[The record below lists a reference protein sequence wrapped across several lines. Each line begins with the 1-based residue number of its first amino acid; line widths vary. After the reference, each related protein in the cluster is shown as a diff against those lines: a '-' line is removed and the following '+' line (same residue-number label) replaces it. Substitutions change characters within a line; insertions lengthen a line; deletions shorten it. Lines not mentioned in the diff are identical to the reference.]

1 MSEALGADIG
11 GKAQSLRIQFKDP
24 KVYGVDSVDGLA
36 MCAQIGVY
44 NAGLGGWL
52 DVGHFIH
59 FSVKESVAGFQLR
72 SRFWLGHIDL
82 PLDNRL
88 RLCNGIVTSIVNTR
102 LARSFAARFIDG
114 RKSLFDLGVA
124 NYRHAKEEF
133 AVLASFLADAYH
145 RASAQSMPPL
155 YSKSQR

>member
-1 MSEALGADIG
+1 MSEALGADLG

-24 KVYGVDSVDGLA
+24 KVYGIHAVDGLA
-36 MCAQIGVY
+36 LCAQIGVY

-59 FSVKESVAGFQLR
+59 FSAKENAAGFQLR
-72 SRFWLGHIDL
+72 SRFWLGHIDI
-82 PLDNRL
+82 PVDNRL

-124 NYRHAKEEF
+124 NYRHAREEF
-133 AVLASFLADAYH
+133 AVLASFLAEAYH
-145 RASAQSMPPL
+145 GANCNSMPQL
-155 YSKSQR
+155 HH